1 MNRIKIIKQIAKKV
15 IYCSQEIKV
24 EVLMSTIMP
33 SYHLHEKIFAI

>member
-15 IYCSQEIKV
+15 IYYSQEIKV

-33 SYHLHEKIFAI
+33 SYHLHEKISAI